1 MSESARRMLC
11 TWWRLV
17 ASGANRQQL
26 AHQYAGVLIRQ
37 SSCDVT
43 VATSISLM
51 QSQTS
56 HNLRPFTISDLS
68 GTPLIISGAGAERSE
83 QECLYDKARVIAVLR
98 ATAARSG
105 TYARPHS
112 PTPTTPKSVN
122 GVC

>member
-43 VATSISLM
+43 VATS
-51 QSQTS
+51 T
-56 HNLRPFTISDLS
+56 
-68 GTPLIISGAGAERSE
+68 IISGAGAERSE

>member
-43 VATSISLM
+43 VATSISGVHATDY
-51 QSQTS
+51 Q
-56 HNLRPFTISDLS
+56 
-68 GTPLIISGAGAERSE
+68 RSWRGE
-83 QECLYDKARVIAVLR
+83 V
-98 ATAARSG
+98 
-105 TYARPHS
+105 
-112 PTPTTPKSVN
+112 
-122 GVC
+122 